1 MAYNLAMQFFILFRL
16 RPRRHELA
24 VTDSPS
30 RTMDLTLNG
39 LVNANGAAGTSTSY
53 EGGGGGSGGTVNLTA
68 PNAGRFVLMPGQS
81 MKLAT
86 PTMDAGVSVTV
97 TLDQID

>member
-1 MAYNLAMQFFILFRL
+1 VTLGDDRSDYKGVESMFFDVWPETIFGHKVIFCYRRL
-16 RPRRHELA
+16 VIA
-24 VTDSPS
+24 NPS
-30 RTMDLTLNG
+30 
-39 LVNANGAAGTSTSY
+39 
-53 EGGGGGSGGTVNLTA
+53 GTVNLTA